1 MKLTLDDTLALS
13 IIIIIHANIR
23 QVHSCTQFAT
33 KHANSTIIHRSR
45 NLTFLFFLIPK
56 QKKKQKES
64 IKKNEKPARK
74 VCKEKVINSTKE
86 MQNDVF

>member
-1 MKLTLDDTLALS
+1 MLTLGKFTVVQQNMKFDD
-13 IIIIIHANIR
+13 
-23 QVHSCTQFAT
+23 
-33 KHANSTIIHRSR
+33 NSSR